1 MLHSEIM
8 QFKDEMLKN
17 IRELERKIMTKV
29 NKNQEDL
36 SSDLNNITASLNSLK
51 TNNNAIIDSIT
62 ETKLNFDKIS
72 HIESDLIKF
81 HTTLNGQEKKI
92 NETMLD
98 ISFMKE
104 QYEKSF
110 SDALIVPGIIGK
122 NCKYNNFNDYI
133 VNINQEISRL
143 KTEKEYSRKE
153 SRELKQKL
161 EQGMKSMS
169 NLVDSFVGR
178 AKIYTDG
185 TKKGI
190 IELMDELMDTRISEF
205 DSKNM
210 ELFSKF
216 YKMDSDF
223 NQKFEKFDENL
234 NNLNLNT
241 TEEIKRVEERLT
253 KLNNN
258 LEEIYKYINETKE
271 ELKYFKNNEEK
282 YMNEL
287 EQIKNNFN
295 NIIKTENNNNNE
307 NCNTIT
313 SDINYSKEITSVINQ
328 AKNIK
333 EINNITTKPNFNE
346 ILLNNNNIN
355 NNKSCQ
361 TNNNESKLN
370 QKDPNLVSKRSRNI
384 TNNPYNDKQIIE
396 FSNNNINNAIS
407 SFNNNFQ
414 KNLKVANSELANT
427 FLLNNKK
434 ISLDDLKEEEEIN
447 NLNTDKNSD
456 FANKTIKSIKSSKK
470 LSENKEK
477 NSYIKNDEIAFFLN
491 KKIKKDNL
499 INSKIKLKKE
509 KFPLIKEKIFNN
521 IIFSNEGFFN
531 AKNYI
536 KNNNLNLLQKSKKK
550 ISPNKNKS
558 MNDKSKNKNKN
569 GMIISIDKETGVGCN
584 IVKLSIDDDNI
595 TPYNT
600 NGLITMASNKF
611 FKKKFIKSEE
621 STSFSFDNIFSN
633 ICNYTKNIDMNNN
646 LQNIICNKTLQAL
659 LGDDKNNLNINSVDN
674 NLIKEI
680 NKVIKKNETFDDGK
694 IMLNKNKK

>member
-190 IELMDELMDTRISEF
+190 IELMDTRISEF

-241 TEEIKRVEERLT
+241 TEEIKKVEERLI

-295 NIIKTENNNNNE
+295 NIIKIENNNNNE
-307 NCNTIT
+307 NCNTLT

>member
-190 IELMDELMDTRISEF
+190 IELMDTRISEF

-241 TEEIKRVEERLT
+241 NEEIKKVEERLI

>member
-62 ETKLNFDKIS
+62 ESKLNFDKIS
-72 HIESDLIKF
+72 HIESDLTKF
-81 HTTLNGQEKKI
+81 HTALNGQEKKI

-190 IELMDELMDTRISEF
+190 IELMDTRISEF

-241 TEEIKRVEERLT
+241 NEEIKKVEERLI

>member
-72 HIESDLIKF
+72 HIESDLTKF
-81 HTTLNGQEKKI
+81 HTALNGQEKKI

-190 IELMDELMDTRISEF
+190 IELMDTRISEF

-241 TEEIKRVEERLT
+241 NEEIKKVEERLT

-295 NIIKTENNNNNE
+295 NIIKIENNNNNE

>member
-72 HIESDLIKF
+72 HIESDLTKF
-81 HTTLNGQEKKI
+81 HTALNGQEKKI

-161 EQGMKSMS
+161 EQGIKSMS

-190 IELMDELMDTRISEF
+190 IELMDTRISEF

-241 TEEIKRVEERLT
+241 NEEIKRVEERLT

-295 NIIKTENNNNNE
+295 NIIKIENNNNNE

>member
-81 HTTLNGQEKKI
+81 HTALNGQEKKI

-143 KTEKEYSRKE
+143 KTEKEYSKKE

-190 IELMDELMDTRISEF
+190 IELMDTRISEF

-241 TEEIKRVEERLT
+241 TEEIKKVEERLI

-355 NNKSCQ
+355 NNNKSCQ

-447 NLNTDKNSD
+447 NLNKDKNSD

-477 NSYIKNDEIAFFLN
+477 NSNIKNDEIAFFLN

-633 ICNYTKNIDMNNN
+633 ICNYTKNIDMNN

-694 IMLNKNKK
+694 IMLNKNKKL

>member
-62 ETKLNFDKIS
+62 ESKLNFDKIS
-72 HIESDLIKF
+72 HIESDLTKF
-81 HTTLNGQEKKI
+81 HTALNGQEKKI

-190 IELMDELMDTRISEF
+190 IELMDTRISEF

-241 TEEIKRVEERLT
+241 NEEIKKVEERLT

-295 NIIKTENNNNNE
+295 NIIKIENNNNNE

-346 ILLNNNNIN
+346 ILLNNNNINNN

-434 ISLDDLKEEEEIN
+434 ISLEDLKEEEEIN

>member
-161 EQGMKSMS
+161 EQGIKSMS

-190 IELMDELMDTRISEF
+190 IELMDTRISEF

-241 TEEIKRVEERLT
+241 NEEIKKVEERLI

-258 LEEIYKYINETKE
+258 LEEIYKYINQTKE

-521 IIFSNEGFFN
+521 SIFSNEGFFN

>member
-190 IELMDELMDTRISEF
+190 IELMDTRISEF

-241 TEEIKRVEERLT
+241 NEEIKRVEERLT

-295 NIIKTENNNNNE
+295 NIIKIENNNNNE

>member
-62 ETKLNFDKIS
+62 ESKLNFDKIS
-72 HIESDLIKF
+72 HIESDLTKF
-81 HTTLNGQEKKI
+81 HTALNGQEKKI

-190 IELMDELMDTRISEF
+190 IELMDTRISEF

-241 TEEIKRVEERLT
+241 TEEIKKVEERLT

-295 NIIKTENNNNNE
+295 NIIKIENNNNNE

-333 EINNITTKPNFNE
+333 EINNITTKQNFNE

-558 MNDKSKNKNKN
+558 MNDKSKNKN

-633 ICNYTKNIDMNNN
+633 ICHYTKNIDMNNN
-646 LQNIICNKTLQAL
+646 SQNIICNKTLQAL

>member
-190 IELMDELMDTRISEF
+190 IELMDTRISEF

-355 NNKSCQ
+355 NNNNKSCQ

-384 TNNPYNDKQIIE
+384 ANNPYNDKQIIE

-633 ICNYTKNIDMNNN
+633 ICHYTKNIDMNNN

>member
-81 HTTLNGQEKKI
+81 HTALNGQEKKI

-190 IELMDELMDTRISEF
+190 IELMDTRISEF

>member
-81 HTTLNGQEKKI
+81 HTALNGQEKKI

-190 IELMDELMDTRISEF
+190 IELMDTRISEF

-241 TEEIKRVEERLT
+241 NEEIKRVEERLT

-295 NIIKTENNNNNE
+295 NIIKIENNNNNE

-346 ILLNNNNIN
+346 ILLNNNNINN

>member
-190 IELMDELMDTRISEF
+190 IELMDTRISEF

-295 NIIKTENNNNNE
+295 NIIKIENNNNNE
-307 NCNTIT
+307 NCNTLT

-633 ICNYTKNIDMNNN
+633 ICHYTKNIDMNNN

>member
-62 ETKLNFDKIS
+62 ESKLNFDKIS
-72 HIESDLIKF
+72 HIESDLTKF
-81 HTTLNGQEKKI
+81 HTALNGQEKKI

-143 KTEKEYSRKE
+143 KTEKEYSKKE

-161 EQGMKSMS
+161 EQGIKSMS

-190 IELMDELMDTRISEF
+190 IELMDTRISEF

-241 TEEIKRVEERLT
+241 NEEIKRVEERLT

-295 NIIKTENNNNNE
+295 NIIKIENNNNNE

>member
-1 MLHSEIM
+1 
-8 QFKDEMLKN
+8 
-17 IRELERKIMTKV
+17 
-29 NKNQEDL
+29 
-36 SSDLNNITASLNSLK
+36 
-51 TNNNAIIDSIT
+51 
-62 ETKLNFDKIS
+62 
-72 HIESDLIKF
+72 
-81 HTTLNGQEKKI
+81 
-92 NETMLD
+92 
-98 ISFMKE
+98 
-104 QYEKSF
+104 
-110 SDALIVPGIIGK
+110 
-122 NCKYNNFNDYI
+122 
-133 VNINQEISRL
+133 
-143 KTEKEYSRKE
+143 
-153 SRELKQKL
+153 
-161 EQGMKSMS
+161 
-169 NLVDSFVGR
+169 
-178 AKIYTDG
+178 
-185 TKKGI
+185 
-190 IELMDELMDTRISEF
+190 
-205 DSKNM
+205 
-210 ELFSKF
+210 
-216 YKMDSDF
+216 
-223 NQKFEKFDENL
+223 
-234 NNLNLNT
+234 
-241 TEEIKRVEERLT
+241 
-253 KLNNN
+253 
-258 LEEIYKYINETKE
+258 
-271 ELKYFKNNEEK
+271 
-282 YMNEL
+282 MNEL

-295 NIIKTENNNNNE
+295 NIIKKENNNNNE

-355 NNKSCQ
+355 NNNKSCQ

-370 QKDPNLVSKRSRNI
+370 QKDQNLVSKRSRNI

-470 LSENKEK
+470 LLENKEK

>member
-51 TNNNAIIDSIT
+51 TNNNALIDSIT

-81 HTTLNGQEKKI
+81 HTALNGQEKKI

-190 IELMDELMDTRISEF
+190 IELMDTRISEF

-241 TEEIKRVEERLT
+241 TEEIKRVEERLI

-295 NIIKTENNNNNE
+295 NIIKIENNNNNE

-370 QKDPNLVSKRSRNI
+370 QKDQNLVSKRSRNI

-633 ICNYTKNIDMNNN
+633 ICHYKNNIDMNNN

>member
-190 IELMDELMDTRISEF
+190 IELMDTRISEF

-241 TEEIKRVEERLT
+241 NEEIKKVEERLI

-295 NIIKTENNNNNE
+295 NIIKIENNNNNE

>member
-72 HIESDLIKF
+72 HIESDLTKF
-81 HTTLNGQEKKI
+81 HTALNGQEKKI

-190 IELMDELMDTRISEF
+190 IELMDTRISEF

-295 NIIKTENNNNNE
+295 NIIKIENNNNNE
-307 NCNTIT
+307 NCNTLT

>member
-1 MLHSEIM
+1 M

-81 HTTLNGQEKKI
+81 HTALNGQEKKI

-122 NCKYNNFNDYI
+122 NCKYKNFNDYI

-190 IELMDELMDTRISEF
+190 IELMDTRISEF

-295 NIIKTENNNNNE
+295 NIIKIENNNNNE

>member
-51 TNNNAIIDSIT
+51 TNNNVIIDSIT

-190 IELMDELMDTRISEF
+190 IELMDTRISEF

-295 NIIKTENNNNNE
+295 NIIKIENNNNNE

-346 ILLNNNNIN
+346 ILLNNNNINN

-470 LSENKEK
+470 LLENKEK

-611 FKKKFIKSEE
+611 FKKKFFKSEE

-633 ICNYTKNIDMNNN
+633 ICHYTKNIDMNNN

>member
-51 TNNNAIIDSIT
+51 TNNNVIIDSIT

-81 HTTLNGQEKKI
+81 HTALNGQEKKI

-122 NCKYNNFNDYI
+122 NCKYKNFNDYI

-190 IELMDELMDTRISEF
+190 IELMDTRISEF

-287 EQIKNNFN
+287 ELIKNNFN
-295 NIIKTENNNNNE
+295 NIIKIENNNNNE

-346 ILLNNNNIN
+346 ILLNNNNINN

-456 FANKTIKSIKSSKK
+456 FANKTIKSIKYK
-470 LSENKEK
+470 
-477 NSYIKNDEIAFFLN
+477 
-491 KKIKKDNL
+491 
-499 INSKIKLKKE
+499 
-509 KFPLIKEKIFNN
+509 
-521 IIFSNEGFFN
+521 
-531 AKNYI
+531 
-536 KNNNLNLLQKSKKK
+536 
-550 ISPNKNKS
+550 
-558 MNDKSKNKNKN
+558 M
-569 GMIISIDKETGVGCN
+569 
-584 IVKLSIDDDNI
+584 
-595 TPYNT
+595 
-600 NGLITMASNKF
+600 
-611 FKKKFIKSEE
+611 
-621 STSFSFDNIFSN
+621 
-633 ICNYTKNIDMNNN
+633 
-646 LQNIICNKTLQAL
+646 
-659 LGDDKNNLNINSVDN
+659 
-674 NLIKEI
+674 
-680 NKVIKKNETFDDGK
+680 
-694 IMLNKNKK
+694 

>member
-62 ETKLNFDKIS
+62 ESKLNFDKIS
-72 HIESDLIKF
+72 HIESDLTKF
-81 HTTLNGQEKKI
+81 HTALNGQEKKI

-161 EQGMKSMS
+161 EQGIKSMS

-190 IELMDELMDTRISEF
+190 IELMDTRISEF

-223 NQKFEKFDENL
+223 NQKIEKFDENL

>member
-72 HIESDLIKF
+72 HIESDLTKF
-81 HTTLNGQEKKI
+81 HTALNGQEKKI

-110 SDALIVPGIIGK
+110 SDALFVPGIIGK

-161 EQGMKSMS
+161 EQGIKSMS

-190 IELMDELMDTRISEF
+190 IELMDTRISEL

>member
-190 IELMDELMDTRISEF
+190 IELMDTRISEF

-253 KLNNN
+253 ILNNN

-346 ILLNNNNIN
+346 ILLNNNNINNN

-633 ICNYTKNIDMNNN
+633 ICHYTKNIDMNNN

>member
-161 EQGMKSMS
+161 EQGIKSMS

-190 IELMDELMDTRISEF
+190 IELMDTRISEF

-295 NIIKTENNNNNE
+295 NIIKIENNNNNE

-470 LSENKEK
+470 LLENKEK

-633 ICNYTKNIDMNNN
+633 ICHYTKNIDMNNN

>member
-190 IELMDELMDTRISEF
+190 IELMDTRISEF

-241 TEEIKRVEERLT
+241 TEEIKKVEERLT

-258 LEEIYKYINETKE
+258 LEEIYKYINQTKE

-470 LSENKEK
+470 LLENKEK
-477 NSYIKNDEIAFFLN
+477 NSFIKNDEIAFFLN

-633 ICNYTKNIDMNNN
+633 ICHYTKNIDMNNN
-646 LQNIICNKTLQAL
+646 SQNIICNKTLQAL

>member
-190 IELMDELMDTRISEF
+190 IELMDTRISEF

-241 TEEIKRVEERLT
+241 NEEIKRVEERLT

-295 NIIKTENNNNNE
+295 NIIKIENNNNNE

-346 ILLNNNNIN
+346 ILLNNNNINN

>member
-72 HIESDLIKF
+72 HIESDLTKF
-81 HTTLNGQEKKI
+81 HTALNGQEKKI

-143 KTEKEYSRKE
+143 KTEKEYSKKE

-190 IELMDELMDTRISEF
+190 IELMDTRISEF

-384 TNNPYNDKQIIE
+384 ANNPYNDKQIIE

>member
-190 IELMDELMDTRISEF
+190 IELMDTRISEF

-241 TEEIKRVEERLT
+241 TEEIKKVEERLT
-253 KLNNN
+253 ILNNN

-346 ILLNNNNIN
+346 ILLNNNNINN

>member
-62 ETKLNFDKIS
+62 ESKLNFDKIS
-72 HIESDLIKF
+72 HIESDLTKF
-81 HTTLNGQEKKI
+81 HTALNGQEKKI

-190 IELMDELMDTRISEF
+190 IELMDTRISEF

-295 NIIKTENNNNNE
+295 NIIKIENNNNNE

-346 ILLNNNNIN
+346 ILLNNNNINN

>member
-190 IELMDELMDTRISEF
+190 IELMDTRISEF

-241 TEEIKRVEERLT
+241 TEEIKKVEERLT

-258 LEEIYKYINETKE
+258 LEEIYKYINQTKE

-470 LSENKEK
+470 LLENKEK

>member
-62 ETKLNFDKIS
+62 EAKLNFDKIS
-72 HIESDLIKF
+72 HIESDLTKF
-81 HTTLNGQEKKI
+81 HTALNGQEKKI

-190 IELMDELMDTRISEF
+190 IELIDTRITEF

-241 TEEIKRVEERLT
+241 NEEIKKVEERLI

-295 NIIKTENNNNNE
+295 NIIKKENNNNNE

-384 TNNPYNDKQIIE
+384 ANNPYNDKQIIE

-470 LSENKEK
+470 LLENKEK

-536 KNNNLNLLQKSKKK
+536 KNNNLNLLQKSRKK

-633 ICNYTKNIDMNNN
+633 ICHYTKNIDMNNN

>member
-72 HIESDLIKF
+72 HIESDLTKF
-81 HTTLNGQEKKI
+81 HTALNGQEKKI

-161 EQGMKSMS
+161 EQGIKSMS

-190 IELMDELMDTRISEF
+190 IELMDTRISEF

-234 NNLNLNT
+234 NDLNLNT

-295 NIIKTENNNNNE
+295 NIIKKENNNNNE

>member
-72 HIESDLIKF
+72 HIESDLTKF
-81 HTTLNGQEKKI
+81 HTALNGQEKKI

-104 QYEKSF
+104 HYEKSF

-161 EQGMKSMS
+161 EQGIKSMS

-190 IELMDELMDTRISEF
+190 IELMDTRISEF

-295 NIIKTENNNNNE
+295 NIIKIENNNNNE

-646 LQNIICNKTLQAL
+646 SQNIICNKTLQAL

>member
-81 HTTLNGQEKKI
+81 HTALNGQEKKI

-190 IELMDELMDTRISEF
+190 IELMDTRISEF

-295 NIIKTENNNNNE
+295 NIIKIENNNNNE
-307 NCNTIT
+307 NCNTLT

-346 ILLNNNNIN
+346 ILLNNNNINN

-470 LSENKEK
+470 LLENKEK

>member
-81 HTTLNGQEKKI
+81 HTALNGQEKKI

-161 EQGMKSMS
+161 EQGIKSMS

-190 IELMDELMDTRISEF
+190 IELMDTRISEF

-295 NIIKTENNNNNE
+295 NIIKIENNNNNE

>member
-81 HTTLNGQEKKI
+81 HTALNGQEKKI

-161 EQGMKSMS
+161 EQGIKSMS

-190 IELMDELMDTRISEF
+190 IELMDTRISEF

-241 TEEIKRVEERLT
+241 NEEIKRVEERLT

-295 NIIKTENNNNNE
+295 NIIKIENNNNNE
-307 NCNTIT
+307 NCNTLT

-346 ILLNNNNIN
+346 ILLNNNNINNN

>member
-161 EQGMKSMS
+161 EQGIKSMS

-190 IELMDELMDTRISEF
+190 IELMDTRISEF